1 MATQGRRSGAQGAR
15 CQPSTHIVPSFSLPA
30 ALSEILDGAVENE
43 NWDPCLILYRYPSI
57 QSSFQC
63 LFFLSVVRGTRVLCF
78 FRLALS
84 RDFCFIRG
92 VLPWLPAAAL
102 RLSLSIPRSFAPRP
116 VFPRCPV
123 FQLSP
128 LLWFGYFQQLST
140 APQDAAGNP
149 GRKPEAA
156 MQRQEKVRG
165 TLWCMKVSEHS
176 QLRQRPRST
185 GRR

>member
-84 RDFCFIRG
+84 RDFCFIRASFLG
-92 VLPWLPAAAL
+92 FPLPLYG
-102 RLSLSIPRSFAPRP
+102 
-116 VFPRCPV
+116 CPCR
-123 FQLSP
+123 FLAP
-128 LLWFGYFQQLST
+128 LLPGLSFL
-140 APQDAAGNP
+140 AVLSSSCHRCSGLVISNSYRRRHRMLLAIREENQKQPC
-149 GRKPEAA
+149 K
-156 MQRQEKVRG
+156 
-165 TLWCMKVSEHS
+165 
-176 QLRQRPRST
+176 
-185 GRR
+185 GRRKFEVHSGA